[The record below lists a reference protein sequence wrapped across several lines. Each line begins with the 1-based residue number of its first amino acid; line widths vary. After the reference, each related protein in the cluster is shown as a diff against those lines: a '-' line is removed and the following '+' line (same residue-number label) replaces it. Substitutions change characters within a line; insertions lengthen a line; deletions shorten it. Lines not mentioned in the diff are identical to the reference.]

1 MWMLCGFGIMVKG
14 KRANRSEAPI
24 LVSAP
29 HSTFFDAMVV
39 YMGQIS
45 SPLVRVEEQRFGSKS
60 YVHVKRHINLNF
72 NCNLCAF
79 CS

>member
-1 MWMLCGFGIMVKG
+1 MVKG
-14 KRANRSEAPI
+14 KRANRNDAPI

-39 YMGQIS
+39 FMGQIS

-60 YVHVKRHINLNF
+60 KCACPRH
-72 NCNLCAF
+72 
-79 CS
+79 